1 MFEHRAVDR
10 APRRL
15 GQVDDDVR
23 TALEREDNAGRT
35 IGLAEDDTAR
45 LPLHRSRQRVGR
57 PPRHVRAPRPRR
69 PRLTHALRVERPL
82 LTACGGSLI
91 MRRVRA
97 GGGGG
102 LWDAP
107 GGRQTRTNA
116 RPHAIKFGRDRE
128 VAILSSSG
136 PREQNGDS
144 RRGRA
149 PKRLRGCAAET
160 GRCGAWLRR
169 AATV

>member
-1 MFEHRAVDR
+1 
-10 APRRL
+10 
-15 GQVDDDVR
+15 
-23 TALEREDNAGRT
+23 
-35 IGLAEDDTAR
+35 
-45 LPLHRSRQRVGR
+45 
-57 PPRHVRAPRPRR
+57 
-69 PRLTHALRVERPL
+69 
-82 LTACGGSLI
+82 

-136 PREQNGDS
+136 PREQNDDS

-149 PKRLRGCAAET
+149 PKRADGGAAGAGSSASGVMARRPDKPRIATDCA
-160 GRCGAWLRR
+160 
-169 AATV
+169 VV